1 MNRTFIKD
9 GMGKPP
15 AVALVNPKYGH
26 NVAGVLRACGA
37 FGINQMWVSGE
48 RAISEW
54 EARGRLP
61 REERMKAYGDVEVC
75 LGDYFF
81 EAFKGKPLGNGKR
94 CLQCGHHDH
103 AGACEL
109 AVPVA
114 VEVRRN
120 ATPLTYFEHPQNAL
134 YVFGP
139 EDGSLSTAQ
148 LAQCHEFV
156 IIPSDHCLN
165 LATAVTTVLAH
176 RRMTRQLAGL
186 EDVRPSYETLVE
198 QRGFYDCDDALTWR

>member
-1 MNRTFIKD
+1 MNRTFIRN

-26 NVAGVLRACGA
+26 NVAGVLRACSA
-37 FGINQMWVSGE
+37 FGIGQMWVTGE

-81 EAFKGKPLGNGKR
+81 DAFP
-94 CLQCGHHDH
+94 
-103 AGACEL
+103 A
-109 AVPVA
+109 AVTPVA
-114 VEVRRN
+114 VEVVRN
-120 ATPLTYFEHPQNAL
+120 AIPLTYFEHPQNAL

-139 EDGSLSTAQ
+139 EDGSLPAGVRNK
-148 LAQCHEFV
+148 CHEFV

-165 LATAVTTVLAH
+165 LATAATTVLAH
-176 RRMTRQLAGL
+176 RRMWRQMQGL
-186 EDVRPSYETLVE
+186 EEVRPSYETLAE
-198 QRGFYDCDDALTWR
+198 QRGFCDNDDALAWR

>member
-37 FGINQMWVSGE
+37 FGINQMWVTGE
-48 RAISEW
+48 RAIGEW

-81 EAFKGKPLGNGKR
+81 DAFT
-94 CLQCGHHDH
+94 D
-103 AGACEL
+103 

-120 ATPLTYFEHPQNAL
+120 ATPLTYFEHPENAL

-139 EDGSLSTAQ
+139 EDGSLSAAQ
-148 LAQCHEFV
+148 LAKCHEFV

-186 EDVRPSYETLVE
+186 EDVRPSYETLAE
-198 QRGFYDCDDALTWR
+198 QRGFYDNDEALAWR